1 MLKIEFFGCQ
11 NHAILVFK
19 HSLAR
24 MDPPD
29 PEPPLT
35 PVPNKKTKRERI
47 GDKRQRIVSRV
58 VV

>member
-11 NHAILVFK
+11 NHAILVR
-19 HSLAR
+19 HSLTR

-29 PEPPLT
+29 PKPPLT
-35 PVPNKKTKRERI
+35 PVPNKKTKIKRT
-47 GDKRQRIVSRV
+47 GDKRQHIVSRV